1 MVSIRRIRVSR
12 LINSSI
18 FFLLTLLQMIIVSW
32 ISISQVP
39 DEGSEFAFTKI
50 LGFYI
55 SINPFS
61 ELWFTAVLVILTG
74 GLQILLLA
82 FLVNVVFS
90 NKNMIQ
96 IYPLPKKG
104 VAHSPEEEQ
113 LVNKTINIVSK
124 VSTRAKIKVKKIF
137 VYRKSVPNAFSLD
150 LIPIPFLRRPY
161 IVLNTNVLE
170 ILSEKEI
177 EAVVAH
183 ELAHV
188 KHGDSLFRLILSI
201 PRLFLNL
208 AYIFIYLQVLTGIQN
223 ALFENFRPIDALE
236 RTLFLGLIYIII
248 AILTKFTVRFLY
260 TANRQAE
267 FLSDY
272 FAAQLIGSGIL
283 INSLIHL
290 GQRSETM
297 QILYHE
303 IEWLNSLAGEK
314 KPSADF
320 MRNINQRFPRTQ
332 LNEDVA
338 RELAPK
344 IFLEEKL
351 DQLMAAYGL
360 KIDKDYQDQL
370 IMQAVPSL
378 LEKRSVYFDSMREN
392 KEVLTPS
399 MLKEK
404 TIDWRSFDSDES
416 YYLEA
421 EELDNFIITLLSH
434 PQKMVFENELLQT
447 QEKDSDHPSFRT
459 RILQIYKI
467 FHLQNYNKILNQL
480 TIQKVATTRSGGDLP
495 IDED

>member
-1 MVSIRRIRVSR
+1 MVSIRRIRTYR
-12 LINSSI
+12 FFNATI

-32 ISISQVP
+32 ISISQEP
-39 DEGSEFAFTKI
+39 NEGSEFSFAKI

-61 ELWFTAVLVILTG
+61 ELRFTAVLVILTG

-96 IYPLPKKG
+96 IYPLPKG
-104 VAHSPEEEQ
+104 GMAHLPEEEQ
-113 LVNKTINIVSK
+113 LVNKTINIVSN
-124 VSTRAKIKVKKIF
+124 VATQAKIRVKKIF

-150 LIPIPFLRRPY
+150 LIPLPLLRRPY

-170 ILSEKEI
+170 ILSDKEI

-208 AYIFIYLQVLTGIQN
+208 AYLFIYLQVLTGIQN
-223 ALFENFRPIDALE
+223 ALFETFNLIDAVE
-236 RTLFLGLIYIII
+236 RTLFLGLIYLVV
-248 AILTKFTVRFLY
+248 AILTKITLRFLY

-272 FAAQLIGSGIL
+272 FAAQLVGSGIL

-297 QILYHE
+297 QILSHE

-320 MRNINQRFPRTQ
+320 MRGINYRFPRTQ

-338 RELAPK
+338 REIAPR
-344 IFLEEKL
+344 IFLEEKIHR
-351 DQLMAAYGL
+351 LMTAYGL
-360 KIDKDYQDQL
+360 SIDQTYRDQL
-370 IMQAVPSL
+370 ISQAVPSL
-378 LEKRSVYFDSMREN
+378 LEKRSEFFKSMDET
-392 KEVLTPS
+392 KEILTPS
-399 MLKEK
+399 KLKEQ
-404 TIDWRSFDSDES
+404 TIDWRIFDSDES
-416 YYLEA
+416 YYLE
-421 EELDNFIITLLSH
+421 ETELDNFIITLLSH
-434 PQKMVFENELLQT
+434 PQKMVFEHEILQT
-447 QEKDSDHPSFRT
+447 PEKDSDHPNFRT
-459 RILQIYKI
+459 RILQIYQI
-467 FHLQNYNKILNQL
+467 FHPDNYNKILNQILNQTTGNTL
-480 TIQKVATTRSGGDLP
+480 TNTS
-495 IDED
+495 E

>member
-1 MVSIRRIRVSR
+1 
-12 LINSSI
+12 
-18 FFLLTLLQMIIVSW
+18 MIIVSW
-32 ISISQVP
+32 IHISQIP
-39 DEGSEFAFTKI
+39 DEGSKFTFAKV

-61 ELWFTAVLVILTG
+61 ELLFTAVLVILTG
-74 GLQILLLA
+74 GLQILMLA

-104 VAHSPEEEQ
+104 IAHLPEEEQ

-137 VYRKSVPNAFSLD
+137 VYRKTVPNAFSLD

-170 ILSEKEI
+170 ILNDNEI

-208 AYIFIYLQVLTGIQN
+208 AYLFIYLQVLTGIQN
-223 ALFENFRPIDALE
+223 ALFETFNPIYAIE
-236 RTLFLGLIYIII
+236 RTLFLGLIYLII
-248 AILTKFTVRFLY
+248 AVLTKITVRFLY
-260 TANRQAE
+260 SANRQAE

-272 FAAQLIGSGIL
+272 FAAKLVGSGIL

-297 QILYHE
+297 QILSRE

-320 MRNINQRFPRTQ
+320 MRSINHRFPRTQ

-338 RELAPK
+338 REIAPR

-351 DQLMAAYGL
+351 HRLMTAYGL
-360 KIDKDYQDQL
+360 TIDQEYKDQL
-370 IMQAVPSL
+370 ISQAVPTL
-378 LEKRSVYFDSMREN
+378 LEKRSNFFASMNES
-392 KEVLTPS
+392 KTMLTPS
-399 MLKEK
+399 ELKEK
-404 TIDWRSFDSDES
+404 TIDWRVFDSDES
-416 YYLEA
+416 QFLEA
-421 EELDNFIITLLSH
+421 NELDQFIITLLSH
-434 PQKMVFENELLQT
+434 PQKMVFEHELLHT
-447 QEKDSDHPSFRT
+447 PEKDSDHPNFRT
-459 RILQIYKI
+459 RILQIYRI
-467 FHLQNYNKILNQL
+467 FHPDNYRKLVNQILNQ
-480 TIQKVATTRSGGDLP
+480 QSGTLP
-495 IDED
+495 VEEQRESDTD